1 MNKVFIFFI
10 VSGIVVS
17 LFNGTYPQVL
27 SGIAESCMQTAE
39 LLITFGAVWSFWLG
53 IMKIAE
59 KTGII
64 RKIAHAFM
72 PVIRLL
78 FPTVKKNIKAMQYIL
93 LNISANLFG
102 LGNAAAPFGMEAMK
116 EMHKMKNGSQDDK
129 VLDDMIMFVVL
140 NTTSLQL
147 IPLSVISLRAVYGS
161 TAPAEII
168 VPTLFATFITTLSG
182 IVFVKIVRFWRRF
195 KCLK

>member
-10 VSGIVVS
+10 ISGIVFS
-17 LFNGTYPQVL
+17 LVNGTYPQVL

-39 LLITFGAVWSFWLG
+39 LLITFGAVWAFWLG

-64 RKIAHAFM
+64 SKIASALM
-72 PVIRLL
+72 PVIKIL
-78 FPTVKKNIKAMQYIL
+78 FPTVKKNLKAMQYIL

-102 LGNAAAPFGMEAMK
+102 LGNAAAPFGIAAMK
-116 EMHKMKNGSQDDK
+116 EMHAMQTGPQDEK

-161 TAPAEII
+161 AAPAEII
-168 VPTLFATFITTLSG
+168 VPTLLATSITTLSG
-182 IVFVKIVRFWRRF
+182 IVFVKIVQFWRRL
-195 KCLK
+195 KCQK

>member
-17 LFNGTYPQVL
+17 LFNNTYAQVL
-27 SGIAESCMQTAE
+27 SGIADSCMQTAE

-64 RKIAHAFM
+64 RKIAHAVM
-72 PVIRLL
+72 PLIKIL
-78 FPTVKKNIKAMQYIL
+78 FPVAKKNLKAMEYIL

-102 LGNAAAPFGMEAMK
+102 LGNASAPFGIAAMK
-116 EMHKMKNGSQDDK
+116 ELNKMQINSKDEK
-129 VLDDMIMFVVL
+129 VMDDMIMFVVI

-161 TAPAEII
+161 SNPAEII
-168 VPTLFATFITTLSG
+168 VPTLLATSVTTLCG
-182 IVFVKIVRFWRRF
+182 IVLVKVVQFWRKI
-195 KCLK
+195 KCPK